1 MQEEL
6 GGWAFALASFQA
18 SSLSAF
24 PRFAVVTL
32 QSGQGARSLSL
43 RLGQDPP
50 PLCGGWALALA
61 SFQAS
66 SQSAFPRFLSHVFAP
81 VEVP

>member
-24 PRFAVVTL
+24 PRF
-32 QSGQGARSLSL
+32 
-43 RLGQDPP
+43 
-50 PLCGGWALALA
+50 
-61 SFQAS
+61 
-66 SQSAFPRFLSHVFAP
+66 LSHIFAP